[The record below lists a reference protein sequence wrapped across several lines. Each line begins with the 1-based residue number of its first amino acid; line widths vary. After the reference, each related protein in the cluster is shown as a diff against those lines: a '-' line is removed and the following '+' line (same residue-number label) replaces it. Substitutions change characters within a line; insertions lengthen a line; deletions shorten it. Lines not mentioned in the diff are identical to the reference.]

1 MTTKGISLRRRDTI
15 AAPLPSDALRTELPV
30 ARQDTILQALEV
42 LKLEATDVTLTRS
55 ERRELRAR
63 INKLRNLLGWPAL

>member
-1 MTTKGISLRRRDTI
+1 MTTRGISLRRKDTLVP
-15 AAPLPSDALRTELPV
+15 ALPSDALRTELPV
-30 ARQDTILQALEV
+30 ARRDTILQALEV

-55 ERRELRAR
+55 ERRELRGR

>member
-1 MTTKGISLRRRDTI
+1 MTTRGISLRRKDTLVP
-15 AAPLPSDALRTELPV
+15 ALPSDALRADLPV

-42 LKLEATDVTLTRS
+42 LKLEATDVTL
-55 ERRELRAR
+55 RAR